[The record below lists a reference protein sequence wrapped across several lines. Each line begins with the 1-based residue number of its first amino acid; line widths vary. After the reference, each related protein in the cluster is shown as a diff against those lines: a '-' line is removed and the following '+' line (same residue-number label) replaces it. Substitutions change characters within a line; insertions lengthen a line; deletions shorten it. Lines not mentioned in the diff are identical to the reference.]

1 MFATLEDL
9 QMSSN
14 KVGQVPSA
22 GAAPA
27 LNPSSHNVAIT
38 LKRAAS
44 NLSTTCSSD
53 EIQVIDEQQP
63 AIPIRPPVEP
73 GYANRHSELECGS
86 VHTCRRHPSP
96 LYERRKQDDL
106 DLLGDSL
113 DSGPCASDG
122 FCRQDADT
130 RGRARGT
137 KRLPYPKPTDYKR
150 CGQPW
155 QTGGNHVQGLH
166 RHRHDVG
173 NGLNGCPYICF
184 NSEDGSHASSGRT
197 PAKHRPLL
205 PPSPFGAE
213 HEAVV
218 FDNFEESG
226 PTTPASE
233 ADADA
238 KDPFDTHL
246 RFVRPALPICA
257 NPGAFVGLESAN
269 ETAGSCTDGSEEN
282 SRTKQLCN
290 TSDRVRQARHHR
302 AVSELFGGPMAPL
315 GTNDVRNTRRRATIG
330 SDAAHP
336 RRFANLARRGDQSD

>member
-9 QMSSN
+9 QMSST
-14 KVGQVPSA
+14 KAGQVPSV

-27 LNPSSHNVAIT
+27 LATSPRNVAIT

-63 AIPIRPPVEP
+63 AIAIRPPVEP

-86 VHTCRRHPSP
+86 VHACRRHPSP

-113 DSGPCASDG
+113 DNGPCASDA
-122 FCRQDADT
+122 FCRQDAYT

-137 KRLPYPKPTDYKR
+137 KRLPYPKPTDSKR

-155 QTGGNHVQGLH
+155 QTGGH
-166 RHRHDVG
+166 RVLRLDRDRQDVG
-173 NGLNGCPYICF
+173 NGLNACTYTCF
-184 NSEDGSHASSGRT
+184 ESEDGSHASGGRT
-197 PAKHRPLL
+197 PAKHSSLL

-257 NPGAFVGLESAN
+257 NPGAFAGLESAN
-269 ETAGSCTDGSEEN
+269 ETAVSCSDGSEGD
-282 SRTKQLCN
+282 SRTKQVCN

-302 AVSELFGGPMAPL
+302 AVSELFGGPMAPI
-315 GTNDVRNTRRRATIG
+315 GANDMRATRRRATIG

-336 RRFANLARRGDQSD
+336 RRFANLARRGDQSA